1 MTTAEKCEE
10 IFRNIVERCNK
21 ANEENPTAPAI
32 AFGPDW
38 GGNALTIY
46 FGAKMEDHTHVGWG
60 EGTFEKLID
69 GVHALLLEGKG
80 LSLNIPLSD
89 VEIKA

>member
-10 IFRNIVERCNK
+10 ILKNIVKRCNE
-21 ANEENPTAPAI
+21 AEAESPTAPAI

-46 FGAKMEDHTHVGWG
+46 FGAKLEDHTHVGWS
-60 EGTFEKLID
+60 EASFEKLID
-69 GVHALLLEGKG
+69 GVYDLLLEGKG
-80 LSLNIPLSD
+80 LSLQIPIGD
-89 VEIKA
+89 AKA

>member
-1 MTTAEKCEE
+1 MTTAEKCEA
-10 IFRNIVERCNK
+10 ILRNIVKRCNDAEAK
-21 ANEENPTAPAI
+21 NPTAPAI

-46 FGAKMEDHTHVGWG
+46 FGAEMQDHTHVGWG

-69 GVHALLLEGKG
+69 GVHDLLIEGQG
-80 LSLNIPLSD
+80 LSLNIPIS
-89 VEIKA
+89 EIKA